1 MTEPHL
7 QQSASQ
13 QNLKDMVQ
21 ENLQNQ
27 PDTTFLDL
35 QDQEIEDLNVIM
47 DMLPQFEFLEEL
59 NLSNNQFQQLPEDLS
74 QLKSVA
80 NLNLQNIVFDDF
92 ERSVQSIAT
101 LPCLRSLY
109 IALQTEDQVDLIM
122 RLLPNLEYLNGL
134 PVDRDALD
142 EEGQEEGDL
151 DDQMAA
157 VQ

>member
-1 MTEPHL
+1 M
-7 QQSASQ
+7 
-13 QNLKDMVQ
+13 
-21 ENLQNQ
+21 
-27 PDTTFLDL
+27 
-35 QDQEIEDLNVIM
+35 
-47 DMLPQFEFLEEL
+47 
-59 NLSNNQFQQLPEDLS
+59 
-74 QLKSVA
+74 
-80 NLNLQNIVFDDF
+80 QNIVFDDF

-142 EEGQEEGDL
+142 EDGQEEGDL